1 MRKSPKERVQL
12 CVQRCSPKQKT
23 VSVGTDLQWETTI
36 AELEAKVVLLEK
48 QLDEI
53 QFCKMTPE

>member
-36 AELEAKVVLLEK
+36 AELEAKVVLLGK